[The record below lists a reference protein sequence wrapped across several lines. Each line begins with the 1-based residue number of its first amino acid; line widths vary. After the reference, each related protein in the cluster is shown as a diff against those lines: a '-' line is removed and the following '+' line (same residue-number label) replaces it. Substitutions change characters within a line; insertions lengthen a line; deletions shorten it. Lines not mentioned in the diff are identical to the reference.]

1 MLASRAFG
9 LAYRVL
15 IGLRLQ
21 DPSSPFVAAFRSD
34 VLSVLPPAPL
44 LSQGFWWELFARADA
59 GGLRIVEVPV
69 AHRPRDKG
77 TTQVYRL
84 SRLPQIALAHLVGL
98 VKLRFELRHVAAV
111 HGAVQRPPTSVVKPR

>member
-1 MLASRAFG
+1 M
-9 LAYRVL
+9 
-15 IGLRLQ
+15 
-21 DPSSPFVAAFRSD
+21 
-34 VLSVLPPAPL
+34 
-44 LSQGFWWELFARADA
+44 
-59 GGLRIVEVPV
+59 EVPV